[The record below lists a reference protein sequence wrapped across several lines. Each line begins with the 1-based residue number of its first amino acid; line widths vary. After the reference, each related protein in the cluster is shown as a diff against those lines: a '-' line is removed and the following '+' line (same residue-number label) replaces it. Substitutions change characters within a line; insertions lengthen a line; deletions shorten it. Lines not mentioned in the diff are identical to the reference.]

1 MRTLDIKHQL
11 DTGDVEAVRE
21 LLALAERAD
30 GHQAVDE
37 HRWVDMAQGGRQS
50 FAGLVAWESG
60 HHHPVGYTQ
69 VSRGHYS
76 WALDMVIDPHHRYDA
91 ASIGPE
97 MLRAAIAVIARE
109 GGGHV
114 HLWVYQPTTAHDEM
128 AAGVGLRQG
137 RDLLQM
143 RRSAP
148 FDLDPPEL
156 ALRPF
161 RPGEDDQA
169 WLEVNNRAFEWHPEQ
184 GGWDAETLGA
194 RLQEPWFDPDGFL
207 LHERDGRLAGFCW
220 TKVHPDARPPLG
232 ELYVVAVD
240 PDFQRLGLGRALVV
254 AGLHWLHRQRG
265 LDTTMLYVDAAH
277 QRAVGLYQSLGF
289 EVDHVDRA
297 YVGDVPA
304 DALDAGHAHGG
315 SHREGEGGGH
325 QGEEDLPAHGAHE
338 GPAGEAADGHPHQHG
353 RQHGRQH

>member
-1 MRTLDIKHQL
+1 LRTLEVKRQL
-11 DTGDVEAVRE
+11 DSDDVEAVRK
-21 LLALAERAD
+21 LLEVAERAD

-37 HRWVDMAQGGRQS
+37 HRWLDMAQGGRES

-69 VSRGHYS
+69 VSRGHHS
-76 WALDMVIDPHHRYDA
+76 WALDMVIDPHHRLHA

-97 MLRAAIAVIARE
+97 MLQAAIEVIAVE

-114 HLWVYQPTTAHDEM
+114 HLWVFQPTPIHDEM
-128 AAGVGLRQG
+128 AAAIGLRQG

-143 RRSAP
+143 RRSLPIEADAP
-148 FDLDPPEL
+148 DL

-161 RPGEDDQA
+161 RPGEDEQR

-184 GGWDAETLGA
+184 GGWDSATLGE
-194 RLQEPWFDPDGFL
+194 RLREPWFDPEGFL

-220 TKVHPDARPPLG
+220 MKVHPDHHPPLG

-240 PDFQRLGLGRALVV
+240 PDFQGLGLGRALVV
-254 AGLHWLHRQRG
+254 AGLHWLQSQRG
-265 LDTTMLYVDAAH
+265 LDATMLYVDAAH

-289 EVDHVDRA
+289 SVDHLDRA
-297 YVGDVPA
+297 YVGDVA
-304 DALDAGHAHGG
+304 ARSDAGHAHGRAHG
-315 SHREGEGGGH
+315 KGEDGRY
-325 QGEEDLPAHGAHE
+325 QGEEDLSAHGAHE
-338 GPAGEAADGHPHQHG
+338 RTAGEAPDGHPHQHG
-353 RQHGRQH
+353 GEHGDDQ